1 MERNIKRIQCNLSF
15 TNSFPL
21 SSLLNVSRWE
31 IDEYFARVPQGK
43 PEFRCQ
49 GIVDV
54 LWISVMLQTECSA
67 DVGDIEGLLM
77 CAPPCVAAIVTKS
90 ERLNMQRNAVAKCH
104 YTGFCWVGFYPRT
117 LAISSANL
125 ANLAPDIN
133 SPLNHWELM
142 TLCPYF
148 SLLSFELTIYYYDT
162 FLFFTYPL
170 MFWHLPSLKSDV

>member
-1 MERNIKRIQCNLSF
+1 MCFIHLFVASSCHDGGDEAIIGWVELASLIILQNCLLVHQRMIAEYGNI
-15 TNSFPL
+15 
-21 SSLLNVSRWE
+21 
-31 IDEYFARVPQGK
+31 
-43 PEFRCQ
+43 
-49 GIVDV
+49 
-54 LWISVMLQTECSA
+54 
-67 DVGDIEGLLM
+67 
-77 CAPPCVAAIVTKS
+77 
-90 ERLNMQRNAVAKCH
+90 
-104 YTGFCWVGFYPRT
+104 GFYPRT

-170 MFWHLPSLKSDV
+170 MF